1 MEVSSRRKGDVSL
14 GLCVEATCSSFV
26 SSLWMAASIAAN
38 ASTAEDTD
46 TDDERDDTIDDD
58 GSIVVG
64 CSVVCCSS
72 VVLSDE
78 EERMQHPVW
87 EHLETTVRQCR
98 FC

>member
-46 TDDERDDTIDDD
+46 TDEERDTMDDD

-64 CSVVCCSS
+64 CSVVSLS
-72 VVLSDE
+72 VVLSEDE